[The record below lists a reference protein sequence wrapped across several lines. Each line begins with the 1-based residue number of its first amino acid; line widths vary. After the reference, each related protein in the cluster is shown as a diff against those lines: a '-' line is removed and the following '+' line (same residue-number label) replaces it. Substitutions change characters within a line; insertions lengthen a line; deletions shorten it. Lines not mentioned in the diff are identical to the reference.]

1 MRIFK
6 YKYVLPR
13 GPRPD
18 WKIKDRVEEA
28 LLRAC
33 FVTGAVV
40 GRYTVSIGRTV
51 CRLEVEFS
59 SKPDD
64 MRAFFG
70 EINEAL
76 REGVEV

>member
-1 MRIFK
+1 LRIFK

-18 WKIKDRVEEA
+18 WKIEDRVEEA

-40 GRYTVSIGRTV
+40 ERYAISVEREFCSV
-51 CRLEVEFS
+51 EVEFS
-59 SKPDD
+59 CEPDD
-64 MRAFFG
+64 MSAFLG

-76 REGVEV
+76 REGVEA

>member
-1 MRIFK
+1 MSIFK
-6 YKYVLPR
+6 CKYVLPR

-40 GRYTVSIGRTV
+40 ERYTIS
-51 CRLEVEFS
+51 LESGFCSVVVEFS
-59 SKPDD
+59 CEPDD
-64 MRAFFG
+64 MSAFLG

>member
-1 MRIFK
+1 MGIFK
-6 YKYVLPR
+6 CKYVLPR
-13 GPRPD
+13 GPGPD
-18 WKIKDRVEEA
+18 WNIKDRVEEA

-40 GRYTVSIGRTV
+40 ERYTISVEREFCSV
-51 CRLEVEFS
+51 EVEFS

-64 MRAFFG
+64 MSAFLG

-76 REGVEV
+76 REGVEA